1 MELVDLL
8 RILAR
13 HRIALAFGLVL
24 AVLAAVVVQYQ
35 VSLSPFSLTERVT
48 KASTAQTRLLVDAP
62 DKPSTLDLDAGVAET
77 LGLRAGLLADLLATD
92 GVRDDIAR
100 QSGIQ
105 PSDLAVLAPASSPP
119 SLPVPLAVAASDA
132 ASVTREP
139 YVLSAAADVSIP
151 IVSLSVAAPDT
162 ASAKR
167 IIQAAMGEYKDLI
180 SERVGTRKGTV
191 DLTVDQL
198 GEIRTTTTVDRM
210 HPAIGVGVAI
220 AVFTLWA
227 VALLLLVGLRRA
239 WRGAAQPA
247 AA

>member
-13 HRIALAFGLVL
+13 HRIALGCGLLV

-48 KASTAQTRLLVDAP
+48 KSSTAQTRLLVDAP
-62 DKPSTLDLDAGVAET
+62 DKPSTLDLDAGVADT

-100 QSGIQ
+100 QSGLQ

-167 IIQAAMGEYKDLI
+167 ILQAAMGEYKDLVQ
-180 SERVGTRKGTV
+180 ERLSTGTIE
-191 DLTVDQL
+191 LTVEPL

-239 WRGAAQPA
+239 WRGAAQPVTA
-247 AA
+247 